1 MEPGDVG
8 GATRFEHRFV
18 VTHVEGCAVNR
29 SFGLPSRL
37 WLGEAVRL
45 LPKRP
50 AVAQRQAERAK
61 AMPRSLAR
69 RPRPTPLCRSL
80 PGGFYG
86 GIFVGPDRI
95 LSLGGRLV
103 RLHPKN
109 RLVLPFGGRSRTKNA
124 FLFCLFAQSLVIK
137 SDRKL
142 CRYRTSFLR
151 GPASDQK
158 PTRSLGPEIHNR
170 SVKYRAFFMP
180 FFASRRVP
188 FFSRS

>member
-61 AMPRSLAR
+61 AVPRSLAR

-109 RLVLPFGGRSRTKNA
+109 RHCVAVRRVDLGPKMRFCFVCLLSRLSSNRTGNCVGIGPAFCAVRQATKNRHVR
-124 FLFCLFAQSLVIK
+124 LV
-137 SDRKL
+137 RKF
-142 CRYRTSFLR
+142 TT
-151 GPASDQK
+151 A
-158 PTRSLGPEIHNR
+158 
-170 SVKYRAFFMP
+170 A
-180 FFASRRVP
+180 
-188 FFSRS
+188 